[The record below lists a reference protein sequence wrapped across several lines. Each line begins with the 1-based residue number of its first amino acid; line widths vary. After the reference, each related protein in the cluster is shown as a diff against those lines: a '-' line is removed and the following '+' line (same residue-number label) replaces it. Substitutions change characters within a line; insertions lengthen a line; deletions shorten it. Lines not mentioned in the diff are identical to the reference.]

1 MFEFKLPDIGEGV
14 AEGEIVKW
22 HVKQGDN
29 LSVDQDMVEVMTDK
43 VTVKIPSPVAGKVKS
58 ISVPEGQV
66 VKVGTK
72 LLEIDDGSTEVRTN
86 FGEISGHA
94 EEKHA
99 EKPVTAEIP
108 APIKET
114 AGEKKVL
121 ASPAIRKAARDMGID
136 LSNVTP
142 TGENGKILMEDLENY
157 KKSIEEKPQQP
168 KIEEKKE
175 EKKPEKVELHE
186 GDEVYEPKGLRRV
199 IFEKMAKSKAVIP
212 HFTIVER
219 VSLNKLKETREELK
233 SKDSSVTFTP
243 LFVKAVTLALKEF
256 PKFNAIYHEAN
267 KNYVIRKNYNIGVAV
282 DTSAGLTVVV
292 VKDADKKTVFQLS
305 KEIADLAS
313 RARENKLSLS
323 EVQDSTFTVSNVG
336 TIGGIMSTPIIN
348 YPEVAILAL
357 HRMEETAAGS
367 EMFITLSCDHRLI
380 DGADAARFISRTKEL
395 LEKPSLIFVSD

>member
-22 HVKQGDN
+22 HVKEGDDI
-29 LSVDQDMVEVMTDK
+29 SVDQDMVEVMTDK
-43 VTVKIPSPVAGKVKS
+43 VTVKIPSPVAGKVMRL
-58 ISVPEGQV
+58 SVPEGQV

-86 FGEISGHA
+86 FGETSVHTQ
-94 EEKHA
+94 
-99 EKPVTAEIP
+99 EKPVEKHVSAEIKP
-108 APIKET
+108 AQQEASSERKI
-114 AGEKKVL
+114 L

-136 LSNVTP
+136 LSRVTP
-142 TGENGKILMEDLENY
+142 SGENGKILMEDLDKY
-157 KKSIEEKPQQP
+157 KKSLEGKPQQT
-168 KIEEKKE
+168 IVEEKKE

-186 GDEVYEPKGLRRV
+186 GDEVYEPKGLRRI

-233 SKDSSVTFTP
+233 SKDSTVTFTP

-256 PKFNAIYHEAN
+256 PKFNAIYHEIN
-267 KNYVIRKNYNIGVAV
+267 KNYIIRKNYNIGVAV

-292 VKDADKKTVFQLS
+292 VKDADRKNIFQLS
-305 KEIADLAS
+305 KEITDLAS
-313 RARENKLSLS
+313 RARENKLNLS

-357 HRMEETAAGS
+357 HRMEETTAGS